1 VYVCKCVCV
10 GGEKA
15 LNGSILVKR
24 NISVTTQFIV
34 SHCIFL
40 PLIKC
45 YLILDAIQ
53 ILDAMSLFLMLIS
66 LYLLFSSVYSGLED
80 MIKGVLPTPYFVN
93 KKCRYEREIK

>member
-1 VYVCKCVCV
+1 MCVG

-15 LNGSILVKR
+15 SNGSILVIR
-24 NISVTTQFIV
+24 NISVTSQFIV
-34 SHCIFL
+34 SHSIFL
-40 PLIKC
+40 RLIKC
-45 YLILDAIQ
+45 CHLILGAIQ

-80 MIKGVLPTPYFVN
+80 MVKGVLPTPYFVN